1 MLKAKS
7 KVNMAIKAATK
18 QTKRVGRGVS
28 KGQGARERVER
39 GAVIVA
45 AAVAVAIVGEVAR
58 EINAA
63 ADDESKLTLNCE
75 RATQLDAGA
84 ELKPELS

>member
-1 MLKAKS
+1 M
-7 KVNMAIKAATK
+7 
-18 QTKRVGRGVS
+18 
-28 KGQGARERVER
+28 
-39 GAVIVA
+39 IVA

-84 ELKPELS
+84 ETEAGHDGGGLNLLLSQPARLG